1 LGHAFKGF
9 DYRKIR
15 LDLFSSG
22 FKIAVKMTRSLDYYR
37 KLLQWTLHHY
47 RPEHDVT
54 IETANGLLSVSS
66 KDWLIGKHLFV
77 RRNYELDF
85 IKNSIE
91 FLQSEGLLKT
101 GKNRTVVDIG
111 ANLGMIC
118 IALLRENLFE
128 KAIAFEPSPRNF
140 RLLEK
145 NVAQN
150 DLKSRIECFP
160 LALSSADKP
169 IEFEIDELN
178 SGDSRVRK
186 TSESGAMSEH
196 KRRTVAVEARRF
208 DAFLREN
215 KTLAPEAIDL
225 FWIDIQGH
233 EGHFFKGAREFFQK
247 HKIPVINEF
256 WGYGIRRSGITPDD
270 YCRTIA
276 ETFSKFYYWTEN
288 EFKVKSTAEIEKLF
302 DRYRQPK
309 EIASIILV

>member
-1 LGHAFKGF
+1 MA
-9 DYRKIR
+9 
-15 LDLFSSG
+15 
-22 FKIAVKMTRSLDYYR
+22 RSLDYYW
-37 KLLQWTLHHY
+37 KALQWTLHHY

-66 KDWLIGKHLFV
+66 HDWLIGKHLFV

-91 FLQSEGLLKT
+91 FLRDEGLLQK
-101 GKNRTVVDIG
+101 GKNRTVIDIG

-118 IALLRENLFE
+118 IALLRENFFE
-128 KAIAFEPSPRNF
+128 KAVAFEPSPRNF

-150 DLKSRIECFP
+150 DLENRIECFP
-160 LALSSADKP
+160 LALSSEDKQ

-186 TSESGAMSEH
+186 TVESGAMSEH
-196 KRRTVAVEARRF
+196 KRRTVSVRASNF
-208 DAFLREN
+208 DSFLREN
-215 KTLAPEAIDL
+215 ENVAAGEIDL

-233 EGHFFKGAREFFQK
+233 EGHFFKGAREFFRQ

-256 WGYGIRRSGITPDD
+256 WGYGIQRSGVTREE

-276 ETFSKFYYWTEN
+276 ETFTRFYYFTEN

-302 DRYRQPK
+302 DRYSKPR
-309 EIASIILV
+309 EIASIILI

>member
-1 LGHAFKGF
+1 MA
-9 DYRKIR
+9 
-15 LDLFSSG
+15 
-22 FKIAVKMTRSLDYYR
+22 RSLDYYW

-66 KDWLIGKHLFV
+66 NDWLIGKHLFV

-85 IKNSIE
+85 IKTSIE
-91 FLQSEGLLKT
+91 FLQNEGLLKK
-101 GKNRTVVDIG
+101 GKNRTVVDVG

-118 IALLRENLFE
+118 IALLRANFF
-128 KAIAFEPSPRNF
+128 ADAVAFEPSPRNF

-145 NVAQN
+145 NAAQN
-150 DLKSRIECFP
+150 DLNDRFECFP
-160 LALSSADKP
+160 LALSSADER

-186 TSESGAMSEH
+186 TVESGAMSEH
-196 KRRTVAVEARRF
+196 KRRIVAVEATSF
-208 DAFLREN
+208 DSFLREN
-215 KTLAPEAIDL
+215 KNIEPGEIDL

-233 EGHFFKGAREFFQK
+233 EGHFFKGAREFFRE
-247 HKIPVINEF
+247 HKIPVVNEF
-256 WGYGIRRSGITPDD
+256 WGYGILRSGITRED
-270 YCRTIA
+270 YCQTIA
-276 ETFSKFYYWTEN
+276 ETFTRVYYWTEN

-302 DRYRQPK
+302 DRYSQPK

>member
-1 LGHAFKGF
+1 MA
-9 DYRKIR
+9 
-15 LDLFSSG
+15 
-22 FKIAVKMTRSLDYYR
+22 RSLDYYW
-37 KLLQWTLHHY
+37 KALQWTLHHY

-54 IETANGLLSVSS
+54 IDTANGLLSVSS
-66 KDWLIGKHLFV
+66 NDWLIGKHLFV

-91 FLQSEGLLKT
+91 FLQNEGLLQK

-118 IALLRENLFE
+118 IALLRENFFQ
-128 KAIAFEPSPRNF
+128 KAVAFEPSPRNF
-140 RLLEK
+140 RLLGK

-150 DLKSRIECFP
+150 GLENQIECFP
-160 LALSSADKP
+160 LALSSEDKA

-186 TSESGAMSEH
+186 TVENGAMSEH
-196 KRRTVAVEARRF
+196 KRRTVSVRASSF
-208 DAFLREN
+208 DSFLREN
-215 KTLAPEAIDL
+215 KNIAAGEIDL
-225 FWIDIQGH
+225 CWIDIQGH
-233 EGHFFKGAREFFQK
+233 EGHFFKGAKEFFRQ

-256 WGYGIRRSGITPDD
+256 WGYGIQRSGVTREE
-270 YCRTIA
+270 YCEIIC

-302 DRYRQPK
+302 DRYSKPR